1 MKDNWDDVIK
11 LVIKEEGGF
20 VNDKN
25 DPGGMTNW
33 GVTKKTLEDWC
44 GHEVNEQAMR
54 NLIPADV
61 YPLYQ
66 QRFWDVIGGDICPR
80 GLDYALMD
88 FAVNSGPARALRYVQ
103 TILDVEVTGK
113 LDDATKAAL
122 ADCDGAETASK
133 LCDNR
138 LEYLQKLP
146 TFDRYGKGWSARV
159 GRVKS
164 EAAKMAG

>member
-1 MKDNWDDVIK
+1 
-11 LVIKEEGGF
+11 
-20 VNDKN
+20 
-25 DPGGMTNW
+25 
-33 GVTKKTLEDWC
+33 
-44 GHEVNEQAMR
+44 MR

-88 FAVNSGPARALRYVQ
+88 L
-103 TILDVEVTGK
+103 
-113 LDDATKAAL
+113 
-122 ADCDGAETASK
+122 
-133 LCDNR
+133 
-138 LEYLQKLP
+138 
-146 TFDRYGKGWSARV
+146 GWSARV

>member
-1 MKDNWDDVIK
+1 
-11 LVIKEEGGF
+11 
-20 VNDKN
+20 
-25 DPGGMTNW
+25 
-33 GVTKKTLEDWC
+33 
-44 GHEVNEQAMR
+44 
-54 NLIPADV
+54 
-61 YPLYQ
+61 
-66 QRFWDVIGGDICPR
+66 
-80 GLDYALMD
+80 MD
-88 FAVNSGPARALRYVQ
+88 FAVNSGPARAMRYVQ